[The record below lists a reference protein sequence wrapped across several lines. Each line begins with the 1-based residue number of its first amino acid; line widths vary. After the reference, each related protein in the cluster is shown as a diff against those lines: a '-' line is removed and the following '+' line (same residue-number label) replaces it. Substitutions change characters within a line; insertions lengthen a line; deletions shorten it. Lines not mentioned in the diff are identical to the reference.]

1 MKQGKRAPRRGKRH
15 SVSVSLPES
24 GKVVGGTLGSQRD
37 AGQRVQCM
45 LKLQAKAS
53 RTCTG
58 IARRDLLTAGGLSV
72 LGLSLADLLQA
83 ETGSSQPAGKARSVI
98 LIYLFGGPPKH
109 ELFDPKPEAPAE
121 IRGPFGTTA
130 TDLPGVH
137 YSDLLPTMGR
147 WLHRSSLVRS
157 GTHVHNDHS
166 AGLLYTMTGKK
177 AKVLESAVPV
187 LPTQA
192 PSMNS
197 VIQYLHRH
205 ERRALPASIWM
216 PCYAGWGQSSLRPGL
231 YGGFLGR
238 QFDPFITGV
247 EITNKRKA
255 KDFYDSGIP
264 EGVIRLP
271 RTRLQPQVTLDRL
284 DGRKSLLQQF
294 EQQRSGFDR
303 YRRLVEADQFKVQ
316 AFELL
321 TASNSR
327 KSPWRAFQLD
337 EESPRL
343 RERYG
348 RNLYGDGLLTSRR
361 LVERGVRLVTMSW
374 EAFETEGA
382 DPTAWD
388 THKNHFEIVK
398 KHRAPVL
405 DRAYSALCEDLEQ
418 RGMLDETLIV
428 IMGEMGRS
436 PKVNAG
442 KGRDHWSYAYDVMFT
457 GAGVKQGC
465 VFGASDKIGAYP
477 ADHPVGPAD
486 IVATVYEAMGID
498 SSGVIRDVGQRPQPI
513 AQHGTP
519 IAGILA

>member
-1 MKQGKRAPRRGKRH
+1 M
-15 SVSVSLPES
+15 
-24 GKVVGGTLGSQRD
+24 
-37 AGQRVQCM
+37 
-45 LKLQAKAS
+45 
-53 RTCTG
+53 
-58 IARRDLLTAGGLSV
+58 
-72 LGLSLADLLQA
+72 LGLSLPELLRA
-83 ETGSSQPAGKARSVI
+83 ESSTNHAPGKARSVI

-109 ELFDPKPEAPAE
+109 ELFDPKPEAAAE

-137 YSDLLPTMGR
+137 YSELLPTMGR

-177 AKVLESAVPV
+177 AKKLESAVPV

-192 PSMNS
+192 PSMNA

-205 ERRALPASIWM
+205 ERRALPASVWM
-216 PCYAGWGQSSLRPGL
+216 PCYLGWGQSSIRPGL

-238 QFDPFITGV
+238 QYDPFITGV
-247 EITNKRKA
+247 ELTNKRKA
-255 KDFYDSGIP
+255 KDFYDSAIP
-264 EGVIRLP
+264 QGVIKLP
-271 RTRLQPQVTLDRL
+271 RTKLQPQMTLDRL
-284 DGRKSLLQQF
+284 DARHSLLTQ
-294 EQQRSGFDR
+294 FDR
-303 YRRLVEADQFKVQ
+303 QRRSFGKYRNLIEADQFKAK
-316 AFELL
+316 AFDLL
-321 TASNSR
+321 TASNSQN
-327 KSPWRAFQLD
+327 SPWRAFQVD
-337 EESPRL
+337 EEPTAL
-343 RERYG
+343 REKYG
-348 RNLYGDGLLTSRR
+348 RNLYGDALLTCRR

-374 EAFETEGA
+374 EAFEKDGA
-382 DPTAWD
+382 DPTGWD

-398 KHRAPVL
+398 NHRAPVL
-405 DRAYSALCEDLEQ
+405 DQGYSALCEDLES

-465 VFGASDKIGAYP
+465 VLGASDKIGAYP
-477 ADHPVGPAD
+477 TDHPVGPAD

-498 SSGVIRDVGQRPQPI
+498 SSGVIYDVGQRPQPI